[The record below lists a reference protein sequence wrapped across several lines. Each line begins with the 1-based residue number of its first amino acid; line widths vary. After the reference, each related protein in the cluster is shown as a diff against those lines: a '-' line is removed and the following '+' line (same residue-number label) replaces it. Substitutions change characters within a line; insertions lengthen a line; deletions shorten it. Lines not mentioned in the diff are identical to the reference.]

1 MNAEPGTPDHTQQR
15 TRPAHSGC
23 QRVTSWAGPPLL
35 GREPSL
41 RAACDDLPH
50 DLHQHCRNGWRAV
63 VLLLTTTLQLC
74 AAEVPPHIARGHLLA
89 AFCGAS
95 PDKKPERVTAIYRE
109 IIPVAA
115 PPGSYTTVAFT
126 GGYVGLAGNKDH
138 TGGDTI
144 NFSIWG
150 KDAAEVEPAD
160 QRHGAIKTRQ
170 FTHEGTGWAGRLAY
184 PWKVGTRYQV
194 FVHVRHVN
202 GQTIF
207 SAWFGSAEQQEWLL
221 AGRTQKAGTHYLGHA
236 GGFLEHA
243 GTKDMEI
250 ARCTGYGPAWVH
262 DGQQWLHCTQMAAS
276 VKDPANARFFERD
289 NVVYLE
295 LGLGKKSELGTQ
307 HTYSLKAAA
316 AGPPPLPE
324 AVSMLR

>member
-1 MNAEPGTPDHTQQR
+1 MKTENTKSSYGYWPDADASLHPVTQVNQNL
-15 TRPAHSGC
+15 SMG
-23 QRVTSWAGPPLL
+23 
-35 GREPSL
+35 L
-41 RAACDDLPH
+41 RA
-50 DLHQHCRNGWRAV
+50 
-63 VLLLTTTLQLC
+63 VLLLLATTLQLC

-95 PDKKPERVTAIYRE
+95 PDKKPEHVTAIYRE

-150 KDAAEVEPAD
+150 QDAAEVEPAD

-194 FVHVRHVN
+194 FVHVRHMN

-207 SAWFGSAEQQEWLL
+207 SAWFGSAEKQEWLL

-243 GTKDMEI
+243 GTKDMET

-262 DGQQWLHCTQMAAS
+262 DGQQWIPCTQMAAS

-295 LGLGKKSELGTQ
+295 LGLGKKSEQGTK
-307 HTYSLKAAA
+307 HTYSLKAPA
-316 AGPPPLPE
+316 AGLPQLPE

>member
-1 MNAEPGTPDHTQQR
+1 MNAIPETPDHPRQR
-15 TRPAHSGC
+15 TRPALSGC
-23 QRVTSWAGPPLL
+23 QRLASWARSPLL
-35 GREPSL
+35 GREPL
-41 RAACDDLPH
+41 L
-50 DLHQHCRNGWRAV
+50 RAV
-63 VLLLTTTLQLC
+63 VLLLATALQLC

-95 PDKKPERVTAIYRE
+95 PDKKPEHVTAIYRE

-207 SAWFGSAEQQEWLL
+207 SAWFGSAEKHEWLL

-243 GTKDMEI
+243 GTKDMET

-262 DGQQWLHCTQMAAS
+262 DGQQWLPCTQMAAS
-276 VKDPANARFFERD
+276 VKDPENARFFERD
-289 NVVYLE
+289 NLVYLE
-295 LGLGKKSELGTQ
+295 LGLGKKSEQGTK
-307 HTYSLKAAA
+307 HTFTLKAPAA
-316 AGPPPLPE
+316 APPPLPE
-324 AVSMLR
+324 PVSVLR